1 MSEWETVESIFV
13 ACLLSF
19 RREHLREIEMA
30 WSEPTQTKSAA
41 LLMGMNLIKIYVTRR
56 HCRSSRFDCEK
67 HFKRLLGILDE
78 ACQTA
83 VEMSH
88 TRPGMCHTHFLTS

>member
-1 MSEWETVESIFV
+1 
-13 ACLLSF
+13 
-19 RREHLREIEMA
+19 MA

-67 HFKRLLGILDE
+67 HFKRLLGILDG
-78 ACQTA
+78 ACQMA